1 MANCFKNV
9 CQNCGLVQLT
19 LIEADKTCWVWCPE
33 FKSSATGIVIGEEI
47 NVLKLV
53 DEEVKRDIEKL
64 KYDIVSIQS
73 NFKYL
78 SDPIHIEA
86 FDYDLSG
93 ASPDQ
98 MKVQHIFQNVQNL
111 NKILGFKVQNLRI
124 QNLLQK
130 QVIQIGRILLELLN
144 YGTAWKNIIVK
155 DRKTKQKHYHIIW
168 SANWRLAFSCNNT

>member
-1 MANCFKNV
+1 MV
-9 CQNCGLVQLT
+9 P
-19 LIEADKTCWVWCPE
+19 I
-33 FKSSATGIVIGEEI
+33 FKSSATEIVIGEEI

-64 KYDIVSIQS
+64 KYDIVSIRS

-78 SDPIHIEA
+78 SDPIEA
-86 FDYDLSG
+86 FDNDLSG
-93 ASPDQ
+93 ASSDQ
-98 MKVQHIFQNVQNL
+98 IKVQHIFQNVQNL
-111 NKILGFKVQNLRI
+111 NKIFGLKVQNLRI

-155 DRKTKQKHYHIIW
+155 ERQTKQKNYHIFKRKI
-168 SANWRLAFSCNNT
+168 